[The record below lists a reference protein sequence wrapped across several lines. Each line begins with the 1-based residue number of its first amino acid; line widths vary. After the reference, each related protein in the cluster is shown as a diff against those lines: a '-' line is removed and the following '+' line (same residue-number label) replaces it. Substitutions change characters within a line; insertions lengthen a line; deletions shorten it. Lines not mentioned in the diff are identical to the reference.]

1 MLMRH
6 LHLTVRSSLQE
17 DVESQRIVK
26 VATKP
31 HFGSHSC
38 AFRNCNTRVIEVRKE
53 RFIFI
58 FLQYVQWHIAQ
69 PVRAINVFFEF

>member
-1 MLMRH
+1 MLLWH

-17 DVESQRIVK
+17 GVESQIIAK

-31 HFGSHSC
+31 HFGCHSC
-38 AFRNCNTRVIEVRKE
+38 AFRSCNTRVIEVRKE

-58 FLQYVQWHIAQ
+58 FLQYVQ
-69 PVRAINVFFEF
+69 